1 MSFLN
6 PAGLWGLLGIP
17 VLILIYIIKP
27 KFQEKLVTSTFIWKL
42 SQKYKKKSLPWQITN
57 MLLFLV
63 QLLAIGVI
71 SLILARPVVVTEDG
85 AAEKIV
91 ILDAS
96 ASMMVENDTGSR
108 FEKANNRLHNWRMT
122 WKAMVK

>member
-42 SQKYKKKSLPWQITN
+42 SQKYKKKKLPWQITN
-57 MLLFLV
+57 LLLFAV
-63 QLLAIGVI
+63 QLLTIGAI
-71 SLILARPVVVTEDG
+71 SLILARPVIVTEDG
-85 AAEKIV
+85 AGKK
-91 ILDAS
+91 L
-96 ASMMVENDTGSR
+96 
-108 FEKANNRLHNWRMT
+108 
-122 WKAMVK
+122 